1 MLLMGP
7 PSSPS
12 SPSLVLWKS
21 SQLFLVH
28 ECVYVVWHRLL
39 RNFWE
44 RPFSPPLSLPLSLL
58 VGASLHRARL
68 DGRLDGQTGL
78 WLITAVRQHFILQ
91 VEKGSCLALI

>member
-1 MLLMGP
+1 MG
-7 PSSPS
+7 PSSPT
-12 SPSLVLWKS
+12 LVLWKS

-44 RPFSPPLSLPLSLL
+44 RPFSPPLPLPCSSLSPL

-78 WLITAVRQHFILQ
+78 WLITAERQLFILQ
-91 VEKGSCLALI
+91 NEKGSCFALI